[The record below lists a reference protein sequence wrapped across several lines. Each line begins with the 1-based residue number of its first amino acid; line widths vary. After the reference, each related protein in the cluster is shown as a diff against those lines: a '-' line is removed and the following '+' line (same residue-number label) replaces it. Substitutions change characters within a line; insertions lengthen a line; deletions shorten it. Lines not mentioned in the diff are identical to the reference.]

1 MMNREFSKITRIDI
15 LKMLLYA
22 PNSFGVFNSP
32 IKGKVRLQKE
42 IFLAQK
48 ALIDKK
54 IKRLYGFMPYHLGP
68 FSRQIYRD
76 IDWLE
81 QKGLVEVKS
90 YPIDDQGVY
99 REFKL
104 TSEGKREVERLLQD
118 REMRDVYEIVKRLK
132 EQYDNMPL
140 VRLVEFTHRAFPEYK
155 RNYEH

>member
-1 MMNREFSKITRIDI
+1 MSREFSKITRIDI

-22 PNSFGVFNSP
+22 PNSFGALNSP
-32 IKGKVRLQKE
+32 IRGKVRLQKE

-48 ALIDKK
+48 ALRDRK
-54 IKRLYGFMPYHLGP
+54 IKRLYGFMPYHYGP
-68 FSRQIYRD
+68 FSRQLYRD
-76 IDWLE
+76 VDWLE

-104 TSEGKREVERLLQD
+104 TSEGKREVECLLQD
-118 REMRDVYEIVKRLK
+118 REMRDVYDIVKRVK

-155 RNYEH
+155 GKYEY